1 MAYNYNVSG
10 LNVDFGALMA
20 QKARKEA
27 YEEEKESSRLAR
39 ERELK
44 YSNLYSEYKKTKNP
58 NMIRSMADLN
68 PVQTKQILDID
79 EKLGEQEK
87 ASLASGI
94 IESKANLTAGKVKQ
108 SRQFWLDRGQI
119 LSKNNSD
126 SSFTAPII
134 EAALNATDEEF
145 EKVLNIGFNTSIA
158 MGVIPQGDDVEIGD
172 YFDAD
177 GNQYSKF
184 YNKTYGTTHD
194 VLTGQTLESIEKEN
208 ILKNAGK
215 TKDNLKY
222 TQDHTQLMYDKSES
236 MDENNRLYSK
246 AIDLEKKFTKIAAKG
261 DFTEQGLASRI
272 QDTFE
277 DVLGTQDVENFARR
291 SYTGYV
297 NNRVVADRPPGAMSN
312 FEFKELKAGYP
323 AKGANPAM
331 LVKFFNQAARAS
343 KLTADLDRIHG
354 EFIEKTYGMFSARK
368 DATVDGI
375 KIKEGESMYAFQNR
389 WLDRENAREG
399 EKKKKEEEDEF
410 IGFSIK

>member
-10 LNVDFGALMA
+10 LDVDFGALMA
-20 QKARKEA
+20 QKAKKEA
-27 YEEEKESSRLAR
+27 YEEEKETSRLAR
-39 ERELK
+39 DRELK
-44 YSNLYSEYKKTKNP
+44 YSNLYNEYEKTKNP
-58 NMIRSMADLN
+58 ALLRNMARLN
-68 PVQTKQILDID
+68 PVQTKQIVAIN

-87 ASLASGI
+87 ASLSSGI
-94 IESKANLTAGKVKQ
+94 IESKANFTAGNVKQ

-215 TKDNLKY
+215 KDNLKY
-222 TQDHTQLMYDKSES
+222 TQDHTQLMFDKSES

-272 QDTFE
+272 QDTIE

-291 SYTGYV
+291 SFTGYV

-323 AKGANPAM
+323 AQGANPAM

>member
-10 LNVDFGALMA
+10 LDVDFGALMA
-20 QKARKEA
+20 QKAKKEA
-27 YEEEKESSRLAR
+27 YEEEKETSRLAR
-39 ERELK
+39 DRELK
-44 YSNLYSEYKKTKNP
+44 YSNLYNEYEKTKNP
-58 NMIRSMADLN
+58 ALLRNMARLN
-68 PVQTKQILDID
+68 PVQTKQIVEIN

-87 ASLASGI
+87 ASLSSGI
-94 IESKANLTAGKVKQ
+94 IESKANFTAGNVKQ

-215 TKDNLKY
+215 KDNLKY
-222 TQDHTQLMYDKSES
+222 TQDHTQLMFDKSES

-272 QDTFE
+272 QDTIE

-291 SYTGYV
+291 SFTGYV

-323 AKGANPAM
+323 AQGANPAM

>member
-27 YEEEKESSRLAR
+27 YEEEKETSRLAR
-39 ERELK
+39 DRELK
-44 YSNLYSEYKKTKNP
+44 YSNLYNEYEKTKNP
-58 NMIRSMADLN
+58 ALLRNMARLN
-68 PVQTKQILDID
+68 PVQTKQIVDIN

-87 ASLASGI
+87 ASLSSGI
-94 IESKANLTAGKVKQ
+94 IESKANFTAGNVKQ

-119 LSKNNSD
+119 LSENNSD

-145 EKVLNIGFNTSIA
+145 EKVLNIGFNTAIA
-158 MGVIPQGDDVEIGD
+158 MGVIPQGEDEEIGD

-215 TKDNLKY
+215 KDNLKY
-222 TQDHTQLMYDKSES
+222 TQDHTQLMFDKSES

-246 AIDLEKKFTKIAAKG
+246 AIDLEKKFTKIDAKG
-261 DFTEQGLASRI
+261 GFTEQGLASRI
-272 QDTFE
+272 QDTIE

-323 AKGANPAM
+323 AQGANPAM

>member
-10 LNVDFGALMA
+10 LDVDFGALMA
-20 QKARKEA
+20 QKAKKEA
-27 YEEEKESSRLAR
+27 YEEEKETSRLAR
-39 ERELK
+39 DRELK
-44 YSNLYSEYKKTKNP
+44 YSNLYNEYEKTKNP
-58 NMIRSMADLN
+58 ALLRNMARLN
-68 PVQTKQILDID
+68 PVQTKQIVDIN

-87 ASLASGI
+87 ASLSSGI
-94 IESKANLTAGKVKQ
+94 IESKANFTAGNVKQ

-215 TKDNLKY
+215 KDNLKY
-222 TQDHTQLMYDKSES
+222 TQDHTQLMFDKSES

-272 QDTFE
+272 QDTIE

-291 SYTGYV
+291 SFTGYV

-323 AKGANPAM
+323 AQGANPAM

>member
-20 QKARKEA
+20 QKAKKEA
-27 YEEEKESSRLAR
+27 YEEEKETSRLAR
-39 ERELK
+39 DRELK
-44 YSNLYSEYKKTKNP
+44 YSNLYTEYEKTKNP
-58 NMIRSMADLN
+58 TLLRNMARLN
-68 PVQTKQILDID
+68 PAQTKQIVDIN
-79 EKLGEQEK
+79 EKLGAQEK
-87 ASLASGI
+87 ESLASGI
-94 IESKANLTAGKVKQ
+94 IESKASAMAGNIKQ
-108 SRQFWLDRGQI
+108 SRQLWIDRGQI
-119 LSKNNSD
+119 LGNYNSD
-126 SSFTAPII
+126 SSFTAPIR

-145 EKVLNIGFNTSIA
+145 EKVLNIGFNTAIA
-158 MGVIPQGDDVEIGD
+158 MGVIPQGEDEEIGD

-184 YNKTYGTTHD
+184 YNKTYRTTND

-215 TKDNLKY
+215 KDNLKY
-222 TQDHTQLMYDKSES
+222 TQDHTQLMFDKSES
-236 MDENNRLYSK
+236 MDENNKLYGK

-272 QDTFE
+272 QDTIE
-277 DVLGTQDVENFARR
+277 DVLGTQDPENFARR

-323 AKGANPAM
+323 AQGSNPTM
-331 LVKFFNQAARAS
+331 LVKFFKQAARAS
-343 KLTADLDRIHG
+343 KLTSDLDRIHG

-399 EKKKKEEEDEF
+399 EKKEKEDEF
-410 IGFSIK
+410 TGFSIK